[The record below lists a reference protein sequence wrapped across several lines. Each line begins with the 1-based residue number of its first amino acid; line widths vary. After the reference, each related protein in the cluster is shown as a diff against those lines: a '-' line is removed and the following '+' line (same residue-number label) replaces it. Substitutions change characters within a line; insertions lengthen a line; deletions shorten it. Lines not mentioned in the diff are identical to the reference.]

1 MEYKI
6 DFENNFKGITT
17 LNDLGIKLLVRECG
31 GEDAV
36 INQINESYRLGF
48 IERRTS
54 DQCKSK
60 IRDVLCDPKNRKY
73 KTIKVRGVGLVPR
86 ELCLKTDFIPYS
98 YRCWK
103 HVLERCVNPI
113 GRWIQFYEG
122 CKVCDEWLDYSVFG
136 LWYESQVGC
145 DLKYDLDKDL
155 LGNGKLY
162 SPETCCLLPHVINIM
177 ITSKTKNKFDM
188 PSGVSKR
195 GNKYISLAQTGNN
208 MVKRSSCYL
217 GTFKT
222 KEEAHNAYCL
232 FKENRIRETAK
243 SYYDKG
249 ELDEMAY
256 KKLMEFKV
264 V

>member
-17 LNDLGIKLLVRECG
+17 LNDLGIKLLAKECG
-31 GEDAV
+31 GEDAI

-60 IRDVLCDPKNRKY
+60 IRDVLCNPENRKY

-86 ELCLKTDFIPYS
+86 DLCLKYESVPYS
-98 YRCWK
+98 YRCWT
-103 HVLERCVNPI
+103 HVLERCINPTAYWL
-113 GRWIQFYEG
+113 RFYEG
-122 CKVCDEWLDYSVFG
+122 CKVSDEWLDYSVFR
-136 LWYESQVGC
+136 LWYDSQIGC
-145 DLKYDLDKDL
+145 DLKYELDKDL

-162 SPETCCLLPHVINIM
+162 SSETCCLLPHIINIM
-177 ITSKTKNKFDM
+177 ITSKTKTELSM

-195 GNKYISLAQTGNN
+195 GNRYISVAHTG
-208 MVKRSSCYL
+208 KRNLKESYHYL
-217 GTFKT
+217 GIFRT
-222 KEEAHNAYCL
+222 KEEAHNAYCA
-232 FKENRIRETAK
+232 FKETRIRETAQ

-249 ELDEMAY
+249 ELDERAY
-256 KKLMEFKV
+256 RKLMEFKV
-264 V
+264 I